1 MEQFKE
7 SLARDASQKEQIA
20 TLEECLAKEQ
30 ALNHRI
36 HVDEYV
42 SSLCQKAYFS
52 FHNNSQRLDNQVV
65 LSRLDSL
72 DRRDGQI
79 KQLSEQVHELQ
90 RNYALEREKNGHLQ
104 ELASNSE
111 AQFKQLES
119 DHAALKSQ
127 LKEHQ
132 Y

>member
-1 MEQFKE
+1 MDKFKE
-7 SLARDASQKEQIA
+7 SNDRDARQKEQIA

-30 ALNHRI
+30 ALNYRI

-42 SSLCQKAYFS
+42 TNLCQKAYFS
-52 FHNNSQRLDNQVV
+52 FKNNSQRLDNQVV
-65 LSRLDSL
+65 LSRLNSL

-79 KQLSEQVHELQ
+79 KELSEQVHELQ
-90 RNYALEREKNGHLQ
+90 RNYNLEREKNGHLE

-111 AQFKQLES
+111 AQCKQLES
-119 DHAALKSQ
+119 EHATLKSQ
-127 LKEHQ
+127 LKEQQ